1 MPQRSCSREQVVLAR
16 NVLVGPDKGRTVAAA
31 SAVEARI
38 KATEEV
44 MTEAASLVRGWF
56 EQKE

>member
-1 MPQRSCSREQVVLAR
+1 VVLAR